1 MNLISYLFNHIF
13 TYPIFN
19 VLLLLY
25 HLFGDF
31 GLSIIVLTIVIFIL
45 LFPLTRRQL
54 KSMKAMLALRAELA
68 EIRQQYARDL
78 RAQRE
83 ATKALYKQ
91 HGISPPSPFLS
102 FLVQAPIFGGLFLA
116 LNTVL
121 NYTTV
126 LNKHA
131 ALTNLNHIIYPF
143 LPQLT
148 SVPNIDLNWF
158 TIFNS
163 AWHFSLGIPD
173 PTHVLPILAGIATF
187 VQMRMSQPHNIIEM
201 RDAMMQLTQFVQF
214 ILPLILAFV
223 TIFIAWQLAAGLA
236 LYRATSLL
244 LNMIQQSFVTGWGS
258 LLTVPHLAGFPGN
271 SSARSNTPPAKPA
284 RLQSKSSSTKG
295 HIRRRGASARRRGK
309 TTKRRR

>member
-1 MNLISYLFNHIF
+1 MNLIIYLFNHIF

-19 VLLLLY
+19 VLMLLY

-31 GLSIIVLTIVIFIL
+31 GLSIIVLTIVIFIA

-54 KSMKAMLALRAELA
+54 KSMKAMLALRSELA
-68 EIRQQYARDL
+68 EIRKQHAQDL
-78 RAQRE
+78 RAQRA

-91 HGISPPSPFLS
+91 HGISPPSPFLAL
-102 FLVQAPIFGGLFLA
+102 LVQAPIFGGLFLA

-121 NYTTV
+121 NQAT
-126 LNKHA
+126 
-131 ALTNLNHIIYPF
+131 LTNLNHIIYPF

-173 PTHVLPILAGIATF
+173 PTHVLPILAGIVTF
-187 VQMRMSQPHNIIEM
+187 VQMRMSQPHNIAEM
-201 RDAMMQLTQFVQF
+201 KDAMMQLTQLVQF

-236 LYRATSLL
+236 LYRTTSLL

-271 SSARSNTPPAKPA
+271 GDTRSNTTPVQQA
-284 RLQSKSSSTKG
+284 RPQPRSSSTKG
-295 HIRRRGASARRRGK
+295 HTRRRGASVRRRGK
-309 TTKRRR
+309 TTKKRR

>member
-19 VLLLLY
+19 VLMLLY

-31 GLSIIVLTIVIFIL
+31 GLSIIVLTIVIFIA

-54 KSMKAMLALRAELA
+54 KAMKAMLALRSELA
-68 EIRQQYARDL
+68 EIHKQYAQDL

-91 HGISPPSPFLS
+91 HGVSPPSTFLS
-102 FLVQAPIFGGLFLA
+102 LLVQAPIFGGLFLA

-121 NYTTV
+121 NQAT
-126 LNKHA
+126 
-131 ALTNLNHIIYPF
+131 LTNLNHIIYPF

-163 AWHFSLGIPD
+163 AWHFSLGMPD
-173 PTHVLPILAGIATF
+173 PTHVLPILAGIVTF
-187 VQMRMSQPHNIIEM
+187 VQMRMSQPHNITEI
-201 RDAMMQLTQFVQF
+201 RDAMMQLTQLVQF
-214 ILPLILAFV
+214 
-223 TIFIAWQLAAGLA
+223 
-236 LYRATSLL
+236 
-244 LNMIQQSFVTGWGS
+244 M
-258 LLTVPHLAGFPGN
+258 TVPHLAGFPGN
-271 SSARSNTPPAKPA
+271 SSARSNTPPAQQA

-295 HIRRRGASARRRGK
+295 HIRRRGASARRRGR
-309 TTKRRR
+309 TTKKRR

>member
-19 VLLLLY
+19 VLMLLY

-31 GLSIIVLTIVIFIL
+31 GLSIIVLTIVIFIA
-45 LFPLTRRQL
+45 LFPLTRRQF
-54 KSMKAMLALRAELA
+54 KSMKAMLALRSELA
-68 EIRQQYARDL
+68 EIRKQYAQDL

-91 HGISPPSPFLS
+91 HGVSPPSTFLS
-102 FLVQAPIFGGLFLA
+102 LLVQAPIFGGLFLA

-121 NYTTV
+121 NHAT
-126 LNKHA
+126 LNHA
-131 ALTNLNHIIYPF
+131 TLTNLNHIIYPF

-173 PTHVLPILAGIATF
+173 PTHVLPILAGIVTF
-187 VQMRMSQPHNIIEM
+187 VQMRMSQPHNITEI
-201 RDAMMQLTQFVQF
+201 RDAMMQLTQLVQF

-236 LYRATSLL
+236 LYRTTSLL

-271 SSARSNTPPAKPA
+271 SSARSNTPPAQQA

-309 TTKRRR
+309 TTKKRR

>member
-19 VLLLLY
+19 VLMLLY

-31 GLSIIVLTIVIFIL
+31 GLSIIVLTIVIFIV
-45 LFPLTRRQL
+45 LFPLTRRQF
-54 KSMKAMLALRAELA
+54 KAMKAMLALGPELA
-68 EIRQQYARDL
+68 EIRRQYAQDL

-91 HGISPPSPFLS
+91 HGVSPPSPFLS
-102 FLVQAPIFGGLFLA
+102 LLVQAPIFGGLFLA

-121 NYTTV
+121 NHAT
-126 LNKHA
+126 LNHA
-131 ALTNLNHIIYPF
+131 TLLANLNHIIYPF

-158 TIFNS
+158 TIFNA
-163 AWHFSLGIPD
+163 AWHFSLGMPD
-173 PTHVLPILAGIATF
+173 PTHILPILAGIVTL
-187 VQMRMSQPHNIIEM
+187 VQMRMSQPHNITEI
-201 RDAMMQLTQFVQF
+201 RDAMMQLTQLVQF

-271 SSARSNTPPAKPA
+271 SSARSDMPPAQQA
-284 RLQSKSSSTKG
+284 RLQSRSSSTKG

-309 TTKRRR
+309 TTKKRR

>member
-19 VLLLLY
+19 VLMLLY

-31 GLSIIVLTIVIFIL
+31 GLSIIVLTIVIFIA

-54 KSMKAMLALRAELA
+54 KAMKAMLALRSELA
-68 EIRQQYARDL
+68 EIRKQYAQDL

-83 ATKALYKQ
+83 AT
-91 HGISPPSPFLS
+91 
-102 FLVQAPIFGGLFLA
+102 
-116 LNTVL
+116 
-121 NYTTV
+121 
-126 LNKHA
+126 
-131 ALTNLNHIIYPF
+131 TNLNHIIYPF

-173 PTHVLPILAGIATF
+173 PTHVLPILAGIVTF
-187 VQMRMSQPHNIIEM
+187 VQMRMSQPHNITEI
-201 RDAMMQLTQFVQF
+201 RDAMMQLTQLVQF

-236 LYRATSLL
+236 LYRTTSLL

-271 SSARSNTPPAKPA
+271 SSARSNTPPAQQA

-295 HIRRRGASARRRGK
+295 HIRRRGASARRRGR
-309 TTKRRR
+309 TTKKRR

>member
-19 VLLLLY
+19 VLMLLY

-31 GLSIIVLTIVIFIL
+31 GLSIIVLTIVIFIV
-45 LFPLTRRQL
+45 LFPLTRRQF
-54 KSMKAMLALRAELA
+54 KSMKAMLALRSELA
-68 EIRQQYARDL
+68 EIRKQYAQDL

-91 HGISPPSPFLS
+91 HGISPPSPFLAL
-102 FLVQAPIFGGLFLA
+102 LVQAPIFGGLFLA

-121 NYTTV
+121 NHAV
-126 LNKHA
+126 LNHA
-131 ALTNLNHIIYPF
+131 TLINLNHIIYPF

-148 SVPNIDLNWF
+148 SMPNIDLNWF

-173 PTHVLPILAGIATF
+173 PTHVLPILAGIVTF
-187 VQMRMSQPHNIIEM
+187 LQMRMSQPHNIAEM
-201 RDAMMQLTQFVQF
+201 KDAMMQLTQLVQF

-236 LYRATSLL
+236 LYRTTSLL

-271 SSARSNTPPAKPA
+271 GGTRSNTTPVQQA
-284 RLQSKSSSTKG
+284 RLQPKSSSTKG

-309 TTKRRR
+309 TTKKRR